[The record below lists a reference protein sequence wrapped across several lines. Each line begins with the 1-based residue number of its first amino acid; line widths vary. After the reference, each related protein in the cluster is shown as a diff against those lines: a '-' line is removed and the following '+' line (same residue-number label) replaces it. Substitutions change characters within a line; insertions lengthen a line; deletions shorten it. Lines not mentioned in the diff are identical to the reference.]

1 LDEQTILANAEDFG
15 NVSVC
20 PGGVIHLNLTHCSLK
35 FLPADFIRLSDMI
48 AEARRNYGP
57 PQPQLDG
64 KARLT
69 VVPNNSCDD
78 SIGPPDRSED

>member
-1 LDEQTILANAEDFG
+1 LDEQTILSSAEDFG

-20 PGGVIHLNLTHCSLK
+20 PGGIIHVNLTHCSLK

-57 PQPQLDG
+57 TRPQLDG

-69 VVPNNSCDD
+69 VVPTNSCDD
-78 SIGPPDRSED
+78 SIGPTIPTED